1 MRSFIGSSTAIRRL
15 ATAGWPWSKI
25 EPVTE
30 LHHPEARL
38 RVEFD
43 RWAREGRGEAM
54 EEGHSAIADAV
65 ITRMPI
71 QPESVLLDLSCGSGW
86 ATRRLAR
93 RAHHG
98 KVWGVDLSSAMIER
112 ARHAPDN
119 PPNVDYDIA
128 PASALPFGDETFDAI
143 LSIEA
148 FYYFPDVA
156 GVLAE
161 CLRTLKHSGELDIL
175 INLFW
180 ENELSRRWPDLLNV
194 PVHVLKAADWVKL
207 AKAVGFSAVYE
218 ERIPDSTPVP
228 ADYPGGRW
236 FQNAEELT
244 RFRQQGALRVVA
256 IR

>member
-1 MRSFIGSSTAIRRL
+1 MEF
-15 ATAGWPWSKI
+15 
-25 EPVTE
+25 
-30 LHHPEARL
+30 HPEERL

-43 RWAREGRGEAM
+43 RWARDGRGEAM

-65 ITRMPI
+65 IGRMPVHAD
-71 QPESVLLDLSCGSGW
+71 SVLLDLSCGSGW

-98 KVWGVDLSSAMIER
+98 KVWGVDLSPAMIER
-112 ARHAPDN
+112 ARAALDN
-119 PPNVDYDIA
+119 PPNVDYDVA
-128 PASALPFGDETFDAI
+128 PGSVLPFANETFDAV

-148 FYYFPDVA
+148 FYYFPDIA

-161 CLRTLKHSGELDIL
+161 CLRVLKPSGELDIL

-207 AKAVGFSAVYE
+207 AEVVGFAAVFE

-228 ADYPGGRW
+228 PDYSGGRW
-236 FQNAEELT
+236 FGNAEELAM
-244 RFRQQGALRVVA
+244 FRRQGALRVVA